1 MKRSQGKGNGDGE
14 TVQIPVTDGGPEA
27 GDKVPENADIQE
39 VVTIPLVEYETLK
52 AEAAEL
58 KDRHLRAV
66 ADFDNLRKRVVKER
80 EDIICFANERL
91 ISDLLPI
98 LDNLERALSMNLDKA
113 GMDSV
118 VDGVKMV
125 SEQLHAVLVTCGLE
139 PLEAVGTSFDPN
151 RHEAVG
157 VLPSGKHDEGTVV
170 AEMQKGYSLKGKILR
185 HSMVHVAGKPAGDR
199 EGEDS

>member
-27 GDKVPENADIQE
+27 GDKVPENADAQE

-52 AEAAEL
+52 AEVAEL

-66 ADFDNLRKRVVKER
+66 ADFDNFRKRVAKER

-98 LDNLERALSMNLDKA
+98 LDNLERALSMDLDKA
-113 GMDSV
+113 GMDSM
-118 VDGVKMV
+118 VDGVRMV
-125 SEQLHAVLVTCGLE
+125 SKQLHAVLVTCGLE
-139 PLEAVGTSFDPN
+139 TLDAVGTSFDPN

-199 EGEDS
+199 EEEDS